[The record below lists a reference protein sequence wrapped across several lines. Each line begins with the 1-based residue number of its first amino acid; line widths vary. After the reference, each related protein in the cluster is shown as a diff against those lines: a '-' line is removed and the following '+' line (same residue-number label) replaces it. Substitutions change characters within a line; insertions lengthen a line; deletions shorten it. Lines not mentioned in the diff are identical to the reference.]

1 MDPFHLMNLVF
12 YSVRNELI
20 KLLGFQGGGWSIE
33 LFPNFNILFSTDI
46 FFPNSTT
53 SKQLV
58 EQKKKQSFEEMD
70 KDNDKIIVANEFDRD
85 LE

>member
-20 KLLGFQGGGWSIE
+20 KLLGSIE

-70 KDNDKIIVANEFDRD
+70 KDNDKIIIANEFDRD